1 MKVTVKYSA
10 QARAA
15 TGLAT
20 EEIELDEPTSVH
32 DLVIR
37 LARQHGAAFRRLALD
52 GNGSPH
58 PSLLVAIG
66 DDQVRPG
73 DPRKVAAGETVT
85 ILAPISGG

>member
-10 QARAA
+10 QARLA
-15 TGLAT
+15 TGVGS
-20 EEIELDEPTSVH
+20 EEVELDEPTTVH

-37 LARQHGAAFRRLALD
+37 LARQHGSAFRRLTLD
-52 GNGSPH
+52 ASGCPH

-73 DPRKVAAGETVT
+73 DHRRLASGEVVT
-85 ILAPISGG
+85 IIPPISGG